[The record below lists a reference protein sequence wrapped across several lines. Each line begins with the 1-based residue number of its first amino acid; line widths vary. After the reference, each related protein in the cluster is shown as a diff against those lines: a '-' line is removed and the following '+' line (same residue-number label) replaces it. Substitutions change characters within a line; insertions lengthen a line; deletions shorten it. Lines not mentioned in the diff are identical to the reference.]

1 MRETNEQITITMN
14 FPYDKPDANGV
25 VYSKEAVKRAIDKGF
40 SRLPLVTLDSRGES
54 RVIGMATDIPPVT
67 IWDDKECVCRCII
80 DAIIFS
86 GGTECRA
93 VLAED
98 KTVKEFDIVS
108 LGFATM

>member
-54 RVIGMATDIPPVT
+54 RVIGMATDIPP
-67 IWDDKECVCRCII
+67 
-80 DAIIFS
+80 
-86 GGTECRA
+86 GTECRA

-98 KTVKEFDIVS
+98 KTVKEFDVVS